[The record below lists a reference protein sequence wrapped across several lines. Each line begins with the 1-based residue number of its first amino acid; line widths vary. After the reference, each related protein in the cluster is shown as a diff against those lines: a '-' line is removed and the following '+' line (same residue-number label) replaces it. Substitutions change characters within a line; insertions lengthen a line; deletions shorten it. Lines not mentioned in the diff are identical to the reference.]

1 MENRYAGVYLLDAP
15 YHIDREYAY
24 YLPVPLAD
32 QVKVGGIVA
41 VPFGGANRRAYAVV
55 TSLSGHSD
63 MDKVKP
69 VLAVLPD
76 RFSLS
81 EEMLGLCFFLK
92 EHTLSPFGDAV
103 RCILPAAL
111 FSAITEYYEA
121 ADVSLTGDLQADGS
135 ARARV
140 LAYLRENGLTRRE
153 ELCKATDLTAVSLL
167 SEMVDEGLILRRWE
181 RKPDKG
187 KTEKHIKTAVSDG
200 EILAVLSPDSGR
212 RRIRSEAQETILR
225 TLLATGSMRR
235 AELCELTHTT
245 PAQVTALVKR
255 GLLAEEEVP
264 VLRDPYAH
272 LARTRDMTPIAL
284 SRAQGKA
291 YGTLL
296 SLYEKHEPHA
306 ALLYGVTG
314 SGKTKVMMKLIDR
327 VIADGKSVIV
337 LVPEIALTPQTVGL
351 FCARYGER
359 VAVIHSALSDGER
372 FDAYTR
378 IAGGEI
384 DLVIGT
390 RSAVFAPLANLGL
403 IVMDEEHEHT
413 YKSENDPKYH
423 TRDVAAY
430 RLGVHRSLLILASAT
445 PSLESYYK
453 AERGQYTLVPLAE
466 RYGGARLP
474 EAEIVDMREEL
485 RHGNRSPIST
495 RLFDALSATVAV
507 DEQAIL
513 FLNRRG
519 YNSSVSCKSCGE
531 PIACPHCSIA
541 LTYHTDRTGGSLFCH
556 SCGHRTAPPKS
567 CPACGAEDLSY
578 IGFGTQ
584 KAEGEL
590 SEILPDARTLRMDAD
605 TATGREAY
613 ERLLSLFRSGE
624 GDILLGTQM
633 VTKGHDFPR
642 VTLVGVLLADTSLYV
657 NDFRAAERTFSLIA
671 QVIGRAGRAD
681 RAGRAIIQT
690 YTPENEVIRL
700 ACRQDYDAFYRSEIA
715 LRRALSFPP
724 FCDIVHLTLSSAY
737 ETEVLRAAGELLSDM
752 TALAKKDYSDLPFVI
767 FGPFEAPLYRVAG
780 KYRMRLVVKCRLN
793 RQSRAYFSR
802 ALTDFETR
810 LGRRVRVSLDMN
822 PIRG

>member
-1 MENRYAGVYLLDAP
+1 MTNRYAGVYLLDAP

-24 YLPVPLAD
+24 YLPVPLAGTV
-32 QVKVGGIVA
+32 QVGGIVA
-41 VPFGGANRRAYAVV
+41 VPFGSANRRSYAVV
-55 TSLSGHSD
+55 TSLAEQSE
-63 MDKVKP
+63 MDKLKP

-76 RFSLS
+76 RFSLT

-92 EHTLSPFGDAV
+92 EHTLCSLGDAV
-103 RCILPAAL
+103 RCMLPAAI
-111 FSAITEYYEA
+111 FSTITEYYGAGER
-121 ADVSLTGDLQADGS
+121 VSAESLDGE
-135 ARARV
+135 RARI
-140 LAYLRENGLTRRE
+140 LQYLLTHGRTRRE
-153 ELCKATDLTAVSLL
+153 ILCEECAVSQVSLL
-167 SEMVDEGLILRRWE
+167 STMVDEGALVRTWE
-181 RKPDKG
+181 RRPDKG
-187 KTEKHIKTAVSDG
+187 KTEKYISTAVPDE
-200 EILAVLSPDSGR
+200 EILSCFSPAAGR
-212 RRIRSEAQETILR
+212 NRIRGEAQEKILR

-255 GLLAEEEVP
+255 GLLLEEEQA

-272 LARTRDMTPIAL
+272 LARTRDDTPICL
-284 SRAQGKA
+284 SRAQDKA
-291 YGTLL
+291 YAPLL
-296 SLYEKHEPHA
+296 SLYETNEARA

-314 SGKTKVMMKLIDR
+314 SGKTKVIMKLIDR
-327 VIADGKSVIV
+327 VIADGKGVIV
-337 LVPEIALTPQTVGL
+337 LVPEIALTPQTVGI

-378 IAGGEI
+378 IASGEV

-390 RSAVFAPLANLGL
+390 RSAVFAPMRRIGL

-430 RLGVHRSLLILASAT
+430 RLGVHHALLVLASAT
-445 PSLESYYK
+445 PCVESYYK
-453 AERGQYTLVPLAE
+453 AKRGQYTLVPLTE

-474 EAEIVDMREEL
+474 EAELVDMRAEL
-485 RHGNRSPIST
+485 RSGNRSPIST
-495 RLFDALSATVAV
+495 RLLDALSETV
-507 DEQAIL
+507 DGGEQAIL

-519 YNSSVSCKSCGE
+519 YNTAVSCKVCGE
-531 PIACPHCSIA
+531 PLVCPHCSIA
-541 LTYHTDRTGGSLFCH
+541 LTYHTDRTGGSMFCH
-556 SCGHRTAPPKS
+556 SCGYRTAPLRA
-567 CPACGAEDLSY
+567 CPACGAEALSY

-590 SEILPDARTLRMDAD
+590 SEVLPDARVLRMDAD

-613 ERLLSLFRSGE
+613 DRMLTLFRAGE

-633 VTKGHDFPR
+633 VTKGHDFPA

-657 NDFRAAERTFSLIA
+657 NDFRASERTFSLIA

-681 RAGRAIIQT
+681 RPGRALIQT
-690 YTPENEVIRL
+690 YTPDNEIIRL
-700 ACRQDYDAFYRSEIA
+700 ACRQDYDAFYESEIE
-715 LRRALSFPP
+715 LRRSLSLPP
-724 FCDIVHLTLSSAY
+724 FCDIVHLTLSSVY
-737 ETEVLRAAGELLSDM
+737 ENELLTAAGKLLSDM
-752 TALAKKDYSDLPFVI
+752 TALARGDYADLPLVI

-780 KYRMRLVVKCRLN
+780 KYRMRMVVKCRLN

-802 ALTDFETR
+802 ILTEFSAR
-810 LGRRVRVSLDMN
+810 MGRRIVLSLDTN